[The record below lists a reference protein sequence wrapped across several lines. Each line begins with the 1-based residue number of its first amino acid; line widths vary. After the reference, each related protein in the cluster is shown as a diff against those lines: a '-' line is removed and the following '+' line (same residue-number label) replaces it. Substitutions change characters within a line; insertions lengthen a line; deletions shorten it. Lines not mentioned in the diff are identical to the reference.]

1 MSDKLKLKGHMK
13 AFMRWPLILSALLIV
28 LNIWVYFVSV
38 KAGIIVS
45 GGILIYVGCAVIIL
59 RCHRPFIVNE
69 LIAFAN
75 QYDSLEKRILEELA
89 LPYAIMDMNG
99 RMIWSNKVFAEL
111 TGKDQFYKKNVS
123 TVFPDVTA
131 DKLPVA
137 DKKET
142 AEISTR
148 FGEKTYRISM
158 QRVSLGEVV
167 AKSEFLENSNRNA
180 SLIAMY
186 LYDDTELK
194 SYIKK
199 NEDNKLVVALAY
211 LDNYEEALESVEDVR
226 RSLLIALIDRKI
238 TKYFSNFDGLV
249 KKLEK
254 DKYFLIMRQSSLE
267 ALKEQRFHIL
277 DEVKTV
283 NIGNEMAITLS
294 IGVGLNASTYIQNYE
309 YSRIAIE
316 MALGRGGDQVVIKN
330 GNNITYYGGK
340 TQQMEKNTRVKARVK
355 AQALKEFM
363 STKDRVVVMG
373 HKITDV
379 DALGAAIGIFRAG
392 KTLGK
397 SVSIVVNDPTKS
409 IRPLIAGYVNNP
421 DYEPSM
427 FVDSEQAK
435 DMVDNNT
442 VVVVVDTNRPSYTE
456 CEELL
461 HMTKTIVVL
470 DHHRRGSE
478 VIENAVLSY
487 VEPYASSASE
497 MVAEILQYYSDSIKI
512 RPTDADAMYS
522 GIVVDTN
529 NFMNNTGVRTFEAA
543 AFLRRNGADITKVR
557 KLFRDDMEDYKAKAE
572 AVREVEMF
580 HERYAISVCPSDMT
594 GNPTVIAAQAANEL
608 LGIRGIRASF
618 VMTEYENQIYISAR
632 SIDEVNVQ
640 TIMEKLGGG
649 GHMNVAGAQLR
660 NVTLGEARSM
670 LKDVL
675 MAQEEKGDEVKG

>member
-1 MSDKLKLKGHMK
+1 MKKITLHKGGRGVLAVCLAGSMLFTRPMQVSAVRSISEIEEEQSSIQSELNGLDADMVSLVTDMTDLESQITSKTQEIADAEATLAEAQAAVDQQYASMKVRIQYMYENSDENIMTVLLESGSISDFLNRLENINAVYTYDRTVLGNYQAAKDEVEDLKASLEEEK
-13 AFMRWPLILSALLIV
+13 ASLEANKTQLANQQAQLNAMISEKQGEMADIKSELADAKALAARQAELERQRQLAALTNNTNSSNNGGSGNTGGNTGGSTNSGGN
-28 LNIWVYFVSV
+28 LNPSNTT
-38 KAGIIVS
+38 GVS
-45 GGILIYVGCAVIIL
+45 GSAV
-59 RCHRPFIVNE
+59 V
-69 LIAFAN
+69 AFAN

-167 AKSEFLENSNRNA
+167 AKSEFLENSNRNV

-456 CEELL
+456 C
-461 HMTKTIVVL
+461 
-470 DHHRRGSE
+470 D
-478 VIENAVLSY
+478 
-487 VEPYASSASE
+487 
-497 MVAEILQYYSDSIKI
+497 
-512 RPTDADAMYS
+512 
-522 GIVVDTN
+522 
-529 NFMNNTGVRTFEAA
+529 
-543 AFLRRNGADITKVR
+543 
-557 KLFRDDMEDYKAKAE
+557 
-572 AVREVEMF
+572 
-580 HERYAISVCPSDMT
+580 C
-594 GNPTVIAAQAANEL
+594 
-608 LGIRGIRASF
+608 F
-618 VMTEYENQIYISAR
+618 V
-632 SIDEVNVQ
+632 
-640 TIMEKLGGG
+640 
-649 GHMNVAGAQLR
+649 
-660 NVTLGEARSM
+660 
-670 LKDVL
+670 
-675 MAQEEKGDEVKG
+675 